1 MPSKAAKA
9 KAAPAKKGAPLVPES
24 VLKKRRKLEEIQ
36 TAKAAAAKEKETK
49 AAAKEKDTFKR
60 AEKYIV
66 RSRSRARAKSK
77 RASDARRGAR
87 RFRWRFRLDDLM
99 HSHSL
104 VFLHS
109 PRATPLYCHAG
120 RPAAAIAAAVTRLG
134 TVVRTPRGLSQAE
147 YKDSENSAI
156 RMRREAK
163 AAGNVFVADQ
173 AKIAFVIRIRGII
186 GVSPKVRKIL
196 QLLRLRQLH
205 NGVFIKLNGATEKML
220 RLVEPY
226 IAYGYPSLKSV
237 KDLIYKRGFGKVNKQ
252 RLPIADNA
260 VIEKALGENDIICV
274 EDLIHEIYT
283 AGPAF
288 KQASNF
294 LWPFKLS
301 SPTGGFSSKLLHF
314 CEGGDA
320 GARGEK
326 INTLIKKMI

>member
-1 MPSKAAKA
+1 MRSAAA
-9 KAAPAKKGAPLVPES
+9 RRETARARDARRARGFFSAAAPIS
-24 VLKKRRKLEEIQ
+24 
-36 TAKAAAAKEKETK
+36 
-49 AAAKEKDTFKR
+49 R
-60 AEKYIV
+60 ALLLSPPSLA
-66 RSRSRARAKSK
+66 SRSARRATFAVARRPAATAATVAALPPLRARA
-77 RASDARRGAR
+77 RASSCRD
-87 RFRWRFRLDDLM
+87 RLAL
-99 HSHSL
+99 
-104 VFLHS
+104 
-109 PRATPLYCHAG
+109 AG
-120 RPAAAIAAAVTRLG
+120 RVQGFGELCDPH
-134 TVVRTPRGLSQAE
+134 
-147 YKDSENSAI
+147 
-156 RMRREAK
+156 
-163 AAGNVFVADQ
+163 AAGSQGGRQRVRGDQ

-220 RLVEPY
+220 RFVEPY
-226 IAYGYPSLKSV
+226 IAYGYLSLKSV

-260 VIEKALGENDIICV
+260 VIEQALGENDIICV

-320 GARGEK
+320 GAARED
-326 INTLIKKMI
+326 LPHRHMI